1 MIIAKFLI
9 VAACFVI
16 ASVFAFVACT
26 TPPESQSP
34 VSKSVASGGID
45 LAGMDSAV
53 KAGDDFFKY
62 ANGTWFKTT
71 EIPPDRSSYG
81 LFAKLAEE
89 ANERTRGLLEE
100 AAKSAAPAGSDERRV
115 GDYYAAY
122 MDETAIE
129 KRGLD
134 VLRSH
139 LDRISSIE
147 DRSALAELL
156 GQTLRTDVDP
166 LNNTYLHTHRLFGL
180 WIAQDFNEPTRNVP
194 YLLQGGIG
202 MPDREYYLD
211 NSPRMT
217 DIQTKYKAHIVA
229 VLKLAAIP
237 DADVKAA
244 RIYDLEN
251 KIARAHW
258 NRADSQEVLK
268 ANNPWKREDFAA
280 KAPGLNWQVF
290 FKASGLENQPVFIVW
305 QPSAIIGEAS
315 LVGSEPLDVWKE
327 YLTYQLIDTYSSLL
341 PRAFVEESFDFYGRV
356 LSGTPQIRERW
367 KRAVNSTNFALG
379 DAVGRLYVQRY
390 FDGDAKAKA
399 EAMVADLIHAF
410 DSRIDNLTWMSPQTK
425 EKAKEKLTTLKVGV
439 GSPDEW
445 RDYSS
450 LKISRDSA
458 LQNIMQAELYDYY
471 LNLAKIRTPVDR
483 SEWWITPQTVN
494 ALNLPVQNALNF
506 PAAILRPPYFDPNVD
521 PALNFGAI
529 GAIIGHEISHSFDDQ
544 GSQFDATGRLSN
556 WWTPADF
563 DRFKEISNRLVAQY
577 NAYRPFPDLAV
588 NGKQTLSENIADI
601 AGLSVAYDGYRLSLG
616 GKPAPIIQGLTGDQ
630 RFFLSFAQ
638 SWRGKSREPLLR
650 QIIIT
655 DGHSPSEY
663 RADAVRNIDAWY
675 EAFNVKPGQALYLA
689 PPDRVRLW

>member
-1 MIIAKFLI
+1 MTKAKFLI
-9 VAACFVI
+9 IAACFVI
-16 ASVFAFVACT
+16 ASIFAFIACT
-26 TPPESQSP
+26 APPESQSP
-34 VSKSVASGGID
+34 ASDSFARGGIN

-81 LFAKLAEE
+81 LFSKLAEE

-100 AAKSAAPAGSDERRV
+100 AAKSTAPAGSDERRV

-122 MDETAIE
+122 MDDTAIA

-134 VLRSH
+134 VLRSR
-139 LDRISSIE
+139 LDRISSIA
-147 DRSALAELL
+147 DRRALAEFL

-166 LNNTYLHTHRLFGL
+166 LNYTDLHTHRLFGL

-194 YLLQGGIG
+194 FLLQGGIG

-229 VLKLAAIP
+229 VLRLADTH
-237 DADVKAA
+237 DADAKAA

-268 ANNPWKREDFAA
+268 ANNPWTREDFAA

-290 FKASGLENQPVFIVW
+290 FKASELESQPMFIVW

-341 PRAFVEESFDFYGRV
+341 PRAFVGENFDFYGKV

-367 KRAVNSTNFALG
+367 KRAVDSTNFALG

-390 FDGDAKAKA
+390 FADDAKAKA

-410 DSRIDNLTWMSPQTK
+410 GSRIDNLTWMSPQTK

-439 GSPDEW
+439 GYPDEW

-471 LNLAKIRTPVDR
+471 LNLAKIGAPVDR

-506 PAAILRPPYFDPNVD
+506 PAAILQPPYFDPKAD

-529 GAIIGHEISHSFDDQ
+529 GAVIGHEISHSFDDQ

-563 DRFKEISNRLVAQY
+563 DHFKEVSSRLVAQY
-577 NAYRPFPDLAV
+577 DAYRPFPDLAV
-588 NGKQTLSENIADI
+588 NGKQTLGENIADI

-638 SWRGKSREPLLR
+638 AWRKKFREPLLR

-689 PPDRVRLW
+689 PPDRIRLW